1 MDLTLFFSFAVDT
14 HRRMIHDALTYM
26 RDHGKPF
33 ETHNSLTRS
42 WNHLPYP
49 IPVTVWFQYYRKM
62 EAFVRSSEFQ
72 SHVHSRHRVFSP
84 QCHFV

>member
-33 ETHNSLTRS
+33 DTHNSLTRS
-42 WNHLPYP
+42 WNHLSYP
-49 IPVTVWFQYYRKM
+49 IPVTV
-62 EAFVRSSEFQ
+62 
-72 SHVHSRHRVFSP
+72 
-84 QCHFV
+84 